1 MAAPVKNTRERLLFA
16 AERLFADY
24 GVDGVSLRQVNAEA
38 GQRNSSAA
46 HYHFGSKEALIEA
59 IYKNRMVQVN
69 QRRAIMIE
77 ELSAAGKQ
85 GDLRSLVAAIVWP
98 IAEQI
103 YETEGGLSYVRFVA
117 QIHGR
122 PRMDIMAYARQGAA
136 EPLDWVHV
144 RVREVLSHI
153 PPAVLNPRIGFMFSL
168 IYATLAHRE
177 NMAALPGMRISRNT
191 PLFVNN
197 LIDSIVG
204 SLAATVSQETLE
216 ELENPAPDNP

>member
-1 MAAPVKNTRERLLFA
+1 MPESSKSTRERLLYA
-16 AERLFADY
+16 AEHLFAEY

-59 IYKNRMVQVN
+59 IYKNRMEQVN
-69 QRRAIMIE
+69 VRRAVMVD
-77 ELSAAGKQ
+77 ELIAAGKQ
-85 GDLRSLVAAIVWP
+85 QDLRALVAAIVLP

-122 PRMDIMAYARQGAA
+122 PRTDIIVYAREGVAKS
-136 EPLDWVHV
+136 LDWVNAK
-144 RVREVLSHI
+144 VRETLSHI
-153 PPAVLNPRIGFMFSL
+153 PPAILNPRIGFMFSL

-177 NMAALPGMRISRNT
+177 NMKSLPGAKASQNT
-191 PLFVNN
+191 DLFVNN
-197 LIDSIVG
+197 LIDSLVG
-204 SLAATVSQETLE
+204 SLSAPLSEATVL
-216 ELENPAPDNP
+216 ELEKP

>member
-1 MAAPVKNTRERLLFA
+1 MLEPSKSTRERLLFA
-16 AERLFADY
+16 AERLFAEY

-59 IYKNRMVQVN
+59 IYKNRMEQVN
-69 QRRAIMIE
+69 LRRSLMVE
-77 ELSAAGKQ
+77 ELIAADKQ
-85 GDLRSLVAAIVWP
+85 RDLRTLVAAIVLP

-122 PRMDIMAYARQGAA
+122 PRTDIIVYAREGVAQS
-136 EPLDWVHV
+136 LDWVNTQ
-144 RVREVLSHI
+144 VRETLSHI
-153 PPAVLNPRIGFMFSL
+153 PPVLLNPRIGFMFSL

-177 NMAALPGMRISRNT
+177 NMKSLPGIKVSQNT
-191 PLFVNN
+191 DLFVNN
-197 LIDSIVG
+197 LIDSLVG
-204 SLAATVSQETLE
+204 SLSAPISKETSSAL
-216 ELENPAPDNP
+216 NNS